1 MLFSRS
7 IYQINGMLKIGRN
20 GCLCLIIGK
29 ILSPNSGLPLRLN
42 LAITYLYFMKISLL
56 FVFALLVN
64 VSIHAQLSDLSD
76 EFNRVC
82 SLSDW
87 QNVEEVEG
95 WPQSHLEEYDVNVS
109 NEGHLTM
116 IPWTTAW
123 FDDYRS
129 TLLFK
134 EVTGDFIF
142 TILVSSSNKAEDD
155 QPSSSFSLSGAMIR
169 TPTGM
174 TDAPI
179 EWSQGNENYVF
190 LSIGSANVTN
200 VPKFEVK
207 STINSNSVLNY
218 NPVSGLT
225 ALIRLIKIDGAI
237 VVLHQIPGENFVVR
251 QRYDRSDMPDT
262 LQVGMVT
269 YTDWPKVNTYS
280 YAFHNFNT
288 LNSDLDPDPT
298 NWQPFNADLIGT
310 FDYARFEDV
319 DLPAQYVGLDF
330 SDPNDVSDAEILAL
344 FSYDSESTD
353 LEGWKIWNG
362 TNTDWQDASNWSGNS
377 LPTSQ
382 DSILIP
388 NCGCPEVEYPQ
399 IPAGSF
405 SYSSIVVES
414 GGQITIPN
422 GSTLTIDLSATNARF
437 QNYGNIFNAGTLQ
450 VNNSI
455 GKTILNEGLIECENG
470 ATCNFTD

>member
-1 MLFSRS
+1 MKS
-7 IYQINGMLKIGRN
+7 
-20 GCLCLIIGK
+20 
-29 ILSPNSGLPLRLN
+29 LSSV
-42 LAITYLYFMKISLL
+42 IFLL
-56 FVFALLVN
+56 FFSTSML
-64 VSIHAQLSDLSD
+64 AQLSELSD
-76 EFNRVC
+76 EFNRTC
-82 SLSDW
+82 SLNDW

-95 WPQSHLEEYDVNVS
+95 WPQTHLEEYDINMS

-134 EVTGDFIF
+134 EVSGDFIF
-142 TILVSSSNKAEDD
+142 SIFVNSSNKAEDD
-155 QPSSSFSLSGAMIR
+155 QPSSTFSLSGAMIR
-169 TPTGM
+169 TPTGI
-174 TDAPI
+174 TDAPN
-179 EWSQGNENYVF
+179 EWTTGNQNYVF

-218 NPVSGLT
+218 NQVSDLS
-225 ALIRLIKIDGAI
+225 ALIRLVKIGDAI
-237 VVLHQIPGENFVVR
+237 IVLHQIPGESFVVR
-251 QRYDRSDMPDT
+251 QRYNRSDMPDT

-288 LNSDLDPDPT
+288 LNSDLVSDPT
-298 NWQPFNADLIGT
+298 PWQPFNADLIGT

-319 DLPAQYVGLDF
+319 NLPAQYVGLDF
-330 SDPNDVSDAEILAL
+330 SNPGQVSDSEILNL
-344 FSYDSESTD
+344 FSYASVSND

-362 TNTDWQDASNWSGNS
+362 SDSNWNDASNWSGNS
-377 LPTSQ
+377 VPTAQ

-388 NCGCPEVEYPQ
+388 NCSCPEVVFPEVPN
-399 IPAGSF
+399 GVL
-405 SYSSIVVES
+405 SYSSMVIET

-422 GSTLTIDLSATNARF
+422 GSTLTIDLSASNARF
-437 QNYGNIFNAGTLQ
+437 ENYGNVYNSGTLQ
-450 VNNSI
+450 VNNST
-455 GKTILNEGLIECENG
+455 GKVILNQGIIECENG